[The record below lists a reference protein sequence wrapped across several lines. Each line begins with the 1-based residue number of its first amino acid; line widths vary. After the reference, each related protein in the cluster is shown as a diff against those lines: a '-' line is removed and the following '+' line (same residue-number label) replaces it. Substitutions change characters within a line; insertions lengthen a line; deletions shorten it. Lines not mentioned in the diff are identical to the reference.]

1 MITTNID
8 VGDCDDVFFWL
19 VYHKSL
25 YVYRT
30 DIFWCFC
37 KCQVLCLGM
46 YFILFHCFTFYAVS
60 YISKSEFFHLSKSSS
75 FFSVSFSIDVVERR
89 TLLYLFLRVSTSSL
103 RAALSIWGKDKRRK
117 DMTSF
122 GIHGHGYIQLFL
134 AILGVL
140 EVAPGTC

>member
-1 MITTNID
+1 
-8 VGDCDDVFFWL
+8 
-19 VYHKSL
+19 
-25 YVYRT
+25 
-30 DIFWCFC
+30 
-37 KCQVLCLGM
+37 M

-60 YISKSEFFHLSKSSS
+60 YISKSEFFHHLIKIKQ
-75 FFSVSFSIDVVERR
+75 FFSVSDSYNFSVFSIDVVERG

-134 AILGVL
+134 AIFGVL